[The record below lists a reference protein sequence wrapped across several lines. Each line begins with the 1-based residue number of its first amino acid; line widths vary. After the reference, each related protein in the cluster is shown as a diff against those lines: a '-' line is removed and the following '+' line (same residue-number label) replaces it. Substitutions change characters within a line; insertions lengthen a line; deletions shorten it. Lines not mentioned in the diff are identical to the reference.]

1 MRDGYVRRIAENA
14 LGALVS
20 AVGIAMMLQANVGL
34 EPWSVLQEGMSNTMG
49 ITYGTASIL
58 VGAVIIAVSLLCGE
72 PIGLG
77 TVLNIVLCAV
87 FIDGIQA
94 MGWIPQMDTL
104 WGGLLMLAAGLEI
117 LVIGTWLYMR
127 TALGAGPRASLMVA
141 LARKTGRSVGICR
154 ATVEIAVIAAGWL
167 LGGQVGI
174 GTVISA
180 VGLGSLFNLNFKLL
194 HFRASELRQESLL
207 ETLRNLRRP
216 GRKAS

>member
-94 MGWIPQMDTL
+94 MGWIPRWTRC
-104 WGGLLMLAAGLEI
+104 GGAYSC
-117 LVIGTWLYMR
+117 W
-127 TALGAGPRASLMVA
+127 
-141 LARKTGRSVGICR
+141 
-154 ATVEIAVIAAGWL
+154 
-167 LGGQVGI
+167 
-174 GTVISA
+174 
-180 VGLGSLFNLNFKLL
+180 
-194 HFRASELRQESLL
+194 
-207 ETLRNLRRP
+207 RP
-216 GRKAS
+216 GWRSWSSAPGSICAPPWVPAPGTR

>member
-127 TALGAGPRASLMVA
+127 TALGAGPRDSLMVA

-154 ATVEIAVIAAGWL
+154 ATVEIAVQVNGKLRAKLTVATGAAKEDAIAAAKAEPNVAKALEGKTICKEIYVPGKL
-167 LGGQVGI
+167 VNI
-174 GTVISA
+174 A
-180 VGLGSLFNLNFKLL
+180 V
-194 HFRASELRQESLL
+194 R
-207 ETLRNLRRP
+207 
-216 GRKAS
+216 